1 MSKSFKL
8 LMKNRVLAVIFCLAL
23 FSQCGQIEVVQ
34 NPVDPVLENRIAND
48 LPLTGLGDDKR
59 SLSEVILGELNN
71 DLTFTKS
78 IVFETALDKLN
89 FMPLASVDSNAGVI
103 ITDWYG
109 INNNQDRIK
118 INIRVINQTL
128 EDDSINVIIF
138 QQKFDGSKWVDTTTN
153 GMQSEKI
160 KNSIL
165 EDARKL
171 QATIDLS

>member
-1 MSKSFKL
+1 
-8 LMKNRVLAVIFCLAL
+8 MKNRILAVVIGLVAL
-23 FSQCGQIEVVQ
+23 SHCGQIEVVQ
-34 NPVDPVLENRIAND
+34 NPVDPVMENRIAND
-48 LPLTGLGDDKR
+48 LPLTGLDEDKK
-59 SLSEVILGELNN
+59 SLTELILGERNN
-71 DLTFTKS
+71 DLTFASS
-78 IVFETALDKLN
+78 IVFETALDKLS

-109 INNNQDRIK
+109 INDNQDRIK

-128 EDDSINVIIF
+128 EDSSINVTMF
-138 QQKFDGSKWVDTTTN
+138 QQKFDGSKWVDTATD

>member
-1 MSKSFKL
+1 
-8 LMKNRVLAVIFCLAL
+8 MKNRILAVVLGL
-23 FSQCGQIEVVQ
+23 VVLSHCGQIEVVQ
-34 NPVDPVLENRIAND
+34 NPVDPVMENRIAND
-48 LPLTGLGDDKR
+48 LPLVGLGEDKM
-59 SLSEVILGELNN
+59 SLSELILGEGNN
-71 DLTFTKS
+71 DLTFASS
-78 IVFETALDKLN
+78 IVFETALDKLS

-109 INNNQDRIK
+109 INDNQDRIK

-128 EDDSINVIIF
+128 EDNSINVTMF
-138 QQKFDGSKWVDTTTN
+138 QQKFDGSKWVDTTTD

-165 EDARKL
+165 DDARKL

>member
-1 MSKSFKL
+1 
-8 LMKNRVLAVIFCLAL
+8 MKNRILAVVLGL
-23 FSQCGQIEVVQ
+23 VVLSHCGQIEVVQ
-34 NPVDPVLENRIAND
+34 NPVDPVMENRIAND
-48 LPLTGLGDDKR
+48 LPLVGLGEDKM
-59 SLSEVILGELNN
+59 SLSELILGEGNN
-71 DLTFTKS
+71 DLTFASS
-78 IVFETALDKLN
+78 IVFETALDKLS

-109 INNNQDRIK
+109 INDNQDRIK

-128 EDDSINVIIF
+128 EDNSINVTMF
-138 QQKFDGSKWVDTTTN
+138 QQKFDGSKWVDTTTD

>member
-1 MSKSFKL
+1 
-8 LMKNRVLAVIFCLAL
+8 MKNRILAVLL
-23 FSQCGQIEVVQ
+23 GLVVLSHCGQIEVVQ
-34 NPVDPVLENRIAND
+34 NPVDPVMENRIAND
-48 LPLTGLGDDKR
+48 LPLVGLGEDKM
-59 SLSEVILGELNN
+59 SLSELILGEGNN
-71 DLTFTKS
+71 DLTFASS
-78 IVFETALDKLN
+78 IVFETALDKLS

-109 INNNQDRIK
+109 INDNQDRIK

-128 EDDSINVIIF
+128 EDNSINVTMF
-138 QQKFDGSKWVDTTTN
+138 QQKFDGSKWVDTTTD

>member
-1 MSKSFKL
+1 
-8 LMKNRVLAVIFCLAL
+8 MKNRILAVVIGLVAL
-23 FSQCGQIEVVQ
+23 SHCGQIEVVQ
-34 NPVDPVLENRIAND
+34 NPVDPVMENRMAND
-48 LPLTGLGDDKR
+48 LPLVGLGEDKM
-59 SLSEVILGELNN
+59 SLSELILGEGNN
-71 DLTFTKS
+71 DLTFASS
-78 IVFETALDKLN
+78 IVFETALDKLS

-109 INNNQDRIK
+109 INDNQDRIK

-128 EDDSINVIIF
+128 EDNSINVTMF
-138 QQKFDGSKWVDTTTN
+138 QQKFDGSKWVDTTTD

-165 EDARKL
+165 DDARKL

>member
-1 MSKSFKL
+1 
-8 LMKNRVLAVIFCLAL
+8 MKNRILAVVIGLIVL
-23 FSQCGQIEVVQ
+23 SHCGQIEVVQ
-34 NPVDPVLENRIAND
+34 NPVDPVMENRIAND
-48 LPLTGLGDDKR
+48 LPLTGLDEDKK
-59 SLSEVILGELNN
+59 SLTELILGEGNN
-71 DLTFTKS
+71 DLTFASS

-89 FMPLASVDSNAGVI
+89 FMPLASVDSNAGII

-109 INNNQDRIK
+109 INDNQDRIK

-128 EDDSINVIIF
+128 DDNSISVTIF
-138 QQKFDGSKWVDTTTN
+138 QQKFDGSKWVDTATDGT
-153 GMQSEKI
+153 QSVKI

>member
-1 MSKSFKL
+1 
-8 LMKNRVLAVIFCLAL
+8 MKNRILAVLL
-23 FSQCGQIEVVQ
+23 GLVVLNHCGQIEVVQ
-34 NPVDPVLENRIAND
+34 NPVDPVMENRIAND
-48 LPLTGLGDDKR
+48 LPLVGLGEDKM
-59 SLSEVILGELNN
+59 SLSELILGEGNN
-71 DLTFTKS
+71 DLTFASS
-78 IVFETALDKLN
+78 IVFETALDKLS

-109 INNNQDRIK
+109 INDNQDRIK

-128 EDDSINVIIF
+128 EDNSINVTMF
-138 QQKFDGSKWVDTTTN
+138 QQKFDGSKWVDTKTD
-153 GMQSEKI
+153 GIQSEKI

>member
-1 MSKSFKL
+1 
-8 LMKNRVLAVIFCLAL
+8 MKNRILAIFLGLVVL
-23 FSQCGQIEVVQ
+23 SHCGQIEVVQ
-34 NPVDPVLENRIAND
+34 NPVDPVMENRIAND
-48 LPLTGLGDDKR
+48 LPLVGLGEDKM
-59 SLSEVILGELNN
+59 SLSEFILGDGNN
-71 DLTFTKS
+71 DLTFASS
-78 IVFETALDKLN
+78 IVFETALDKLS

-109 INNNQDRIK
+109 INDNQDRIK

-128 EDDSINVIIF
+128 EDNSINVTMF
-138 QQKFDGSKWVDTTTN
+138 QQKFDGSKWVDTTTD

>member
-1 MSKSFKL
+1 
-8 LMKNRVLAVIFCLAL
+8 MKNRILAIVLGLVVL
-23 FSQCGQIEVVQ
+23 SHCGQIEVVQ

-48 LPLTGLGDDKR
+48 LPLVGLGDDKR
-59 SLSEVILGELNN
+59 SLTEIILGESSN
-71 DLTFTKS
+71 DLTFAKS

-109 INNNQDRIK
+109 INDNQDRIK

-128 EDDSINVIIF
+128 EDNSINVTIF

>member
-1 MSKSFKL
+1 MV
-8 LMKNRVLAVIFCLAL
+8 VL
-23 FSQCGQIEVVQ
+23 SHCGQIEVVQ
-34 NPVDPVLENRIAND
+34 NPVDPVMENRIAND
-48 LPLTGLGDDKR
+48 LPLVGLGEDKM
-59 SLSEVILGELNN
+59 SLSELILGEGNN
-71 DLTFTKS
+71 DLTFASS
-78 IVFETALDKLN
+78 IVFETALDKLS

-109 INNNQDRIK
+109 INDNQDRIK

-128 EDDSINVIIF
+128 EDNSINVKMF
-138 QQKFDGSKWVDTTTN
+138 QQKFDGSKWVDTTTD

>member
-1 MSKSFKL
+1 M
-8 LMKNRVLAVIFCLAL
+8 
-23 FSQCGQIEVVQ
+23 
-34 NPVDPVLENRIAND
+34 ENRIAND
-48 LPLTGLGDDKR
+48 LPLVGLGEDKM
-59 SLSEVILGELNN
+59 SLSELILGEGNN
-71 DLTFTKS
+71 DLTFASS
-78 IVFETALDKLN
+78 IVFETALDKLS

-109 INNNQDRIK
+109 INDNQDRIK

-128 EDDSINVIIF
+128 EDNSINVTMF
-138 QQKFDGSKWVDTTTN
+138 QQKFDGSKWVDTTTD

>member
-1 MSKSFKL
+1 
-8 LMKNRVLAVIFCLAL
+8 MKNRILSIFLGLVVL
-23 FSQCGQIEVVQ
+23 SHCGQIEVVQ
-34 NPVDPVLENRIAND
+34 NPVDPVMENRIAND
-48 LPLTGLGDDKR
+48 LPLVGLGEDKM
-59 SLSEVILGELNN
+59 SLSELILGEGNN
-71 DLTFTKS
+71 DLTFASS
-78 IVFETALDKLN
+78 IVFETALDKLS

-109 INNNQDRIK
+109 INDNQNRIK

-128 EDDSINVIIF
+128 EDNSINVTMF
-138 QQKFDGSKWVDTTTN
+138 QQKFDGSKWVDTTTD

>member
-1 MSKSFKL
+1 
-8 LMKNRVLAVIFCLAL
+8 MKNRILAIFLGLVVL
-23 FSQCGQIEVVQ
+23 SHCGQIEVVQ
-34 NPVDPVLENRIAND
+34 NPVDPVMENRMAND
-48 LPLTGLGDDKR
+48 LPLVGLGEDKM
-59 SLSEVILGELNN
+59 SLSELILGEGNN
-71 DLTFTKS
+71 DLTFASS
-78 IVFETALDKLN
+78 IVFETALDKLS

-109 INNNQDRIK
+109 INDNQDRIK

-128 EDDSINVIIF
+128 EDNSINVTMF
-138 QQKFDGSKWVDTTTN
+138 QQKFDGSKWVDTTTD

>member
-1 MSKSFKL
+1 
-8 LMKNRVLAVIFCLAL
+8 MKNRILAVLL
-23 FSQCGQIEVVQ
+23 GLVVLSHCGQIEVVQ
-34 NPVDPVLENRIAND
+34 NPVDPVMENRMAND
-48 LPLTGLGDDKR
+48 LPLVGLGEDKM
-59 SLSEVILGELNN
+59 SLSELILGEGNN
-71 DLTFTKS
+71 DLTFASS
-78 IVFETALDKLN
+78 IVFETALDKLS

-109 INNNQDRIK
+109 INDNQDRIK

-128 EDDSINVIIF
+128 EDNSINVTMF
-138 QQKFDGSKWVDTTTN
+138 QQKFDGSKWVDTKTD
-153 GMQSEKI
+153 GIQSEKI

>member
-1 MSKSFKL
+1 M
-8 LMKNRVLAVIFCLAL
+8 
-23 FSQCGQIEVVQ
+23 Q
-34 NPVDPVLENRIAND
+34 NPADPVVENRIAND
-48 LPLTGLGDDKR
+48 LPLVGLGEDKM
-59 SLSEVILGELNN
+59 SLSELILGEGNN
-71 DLTFTKS
+71 DLTFASS
-78 IVFETALDKLN
+78 IVFETALDKLS

-109 INNNQDRIK
+109 INDNQDRIK

-128 EDDSINVIIF
+128 ADSSINVTIF
-138 QQKFDGSKWVDTTTN
+138 QQKFDGSKWVDTTTD

-165 EDARKL
+165 DDARKL

>member
-1 MSKSFKL
+1 
-8 LMKNRVLAVIFCLAL
+8 MKNRILAVLL
-23 FSQCGQIEVVQ
+23 GLVVLSHCGQIEVVQ
-34 NPVDPVLENRIAND
+34 NPVDPVMENRIAND
-48 LPLTGLGDDKR
+48 LPLVGLGEDKM
-59 SLSEVILGELNN
+59 SLSELILGEGNN
-71 DLTFTKS
+71 DLTFASS
-78 IVFETALDKLN
+78 IVFETALDKLS

-109 INNNQDRIK
+109 INDNQDRIK

-128 EDDSINVIIF
+128 EDNSINVTMF
-138 QQKFDGSKWVDTTTN
+138 QQKFDGSKWVDTKTD
-153 GMQSEKI
+153 GIQSEKI

>member
-1 MSKSFKL
+1 
-8 LMKNRVLAVIFCLAL
+8 MKNRILAVVLGL
-23 FSQCGQIEVVQ
+23 VVLSHCGQIPVVQ
-34 NPVDPVLENRIAND
+34 NPVDPVVENRIAND
-48 LPLTGLGDDKR
+48 LPLVGLGEDKM
-59 SLSEVILGELNN
+59 SLSEFILGDGNN
-71 DLTFTKS
+71 DLTFASS
-78 IVFETALDKLN
+78 IVFETALDKLS

-109 INNNQDRIK
+109 INDNQDRIK

-128 EDDSINVIIF
+128 EDSSINVTMF
-138 QQKFDGSKWVDTTTN
+138 QQKFDGSKWVDTATD

>member
-1 MSKSFKL
+1 
-8 LMKNRVLAVIFCLAL
+8 MKNRILAIVLGLVVL
-23 FSQCGQIEVVQ
+23 SHCGQIEVVQ

-48 LPLTGLGDDKR
+48 LPLVGLGDDKR
-59 SLSEVILGELNN
+59 SLTEIILGESSN
-71 DLTFTKS
+71 DLTFAKS

-109 INNNQDRIK
+109 INDNQDRIK

-128 EDDSINVIIF
+128 DDNSINVTIF

>member
-1 MSKSFKL
+1 
-8 LMKNRVLAVIFCLAL
+8 MKNRILAVLL
-23 FSQCGQIEVVQ
+23 GLVVLSHCGQIEVVQ
-34 NPVDPVLENRIAND
+34 NPVDPVMENRIAND
-48 LPLTGLGDDKR
+48 LPLVGLGEDKM
-59 SLSEVILGELNN
+59 SLSELILGEGNN
-71 DLTFTKS
+71 DLTFASS
-78 IVFETALDKLN
+78 IVFETALDKLS

-109 INNNQDRIK
+109 INDNQDRIK

-128 EDDSINVIIF
+128 EDSSINVTMF
-138 QQKFDGSKWVDTTTN
+138 QQKFDGSKWVDTKTD
-153 GMQSEKI
+153 GIQSEKI

>member
-1 MSKSFKL
+1 
-8 LMKNRVLAVIFCLAL
+8 MKNRILAVVLGL
-23 FSQCGQIEVVQ
+23 VVLSHCGQIEVVQ
-34 NPVDPVLENRIAND
+34 NPVDPIVENRIAND
-48 LPLTGLGDDKR
+48 LPLVGLGEDKM
-59 SLSEVILGELNN
+59 SLSEFILGDGNN
-71 DLTFTKS
+71 DLTFASS
-78 IVFETALDKLN
+78 IVFETALDKLS

-109 INNNQDRIK
+109 INDNQDRIK

-128 EDDSINVIIF
+128 EDNSINVTMF
-138 QQKFDGSKWVDTTTN
+138 QQKFDGSKWVDTTTD

>member
-1 MSKSFKL
+1 
-8 LMKNRVLAVIFCLAL
+8 MKNRILAIFLGLVVL
-23 FSQCGQIEVVQ
+23 SHCGQIEVVQ
-34 NPVDPVLENRIAND
+34 NPVDPVMENRIAND
-48 LPLTGLGDDKR
+48 LPLVGLGEDKM
-59 SLSEVILGELNN
+59 SLSELILGEGNN
-71 DLTFTKS
+71 DLTFASS
-78 IVFETALDKLN
+78 IVFETALDKLS

-109 INNNQDRIK
+109 INDNQDRIK

-128 EDDSINVIIF
+128 DDNSISVTMF
-138 QQKFDGSKWVDTTTN
+138 QQKFDGSKWVDTATD

>member
-1 MSKSFKL
+1 
-8 LMKNRVLAVIFCLAL
+8 MKNRILAVVISLVVL
-23 FSQCGQIEVVQ
+23 SHCGQIEVVQ
-34 NPVDPVLENRIAND
+34 NPVDPVMENRIAND
-48 LPLTGLGDDKR
+48 LPLTGLDEDKK
-59 SLSEVILGELNN
+59 SLTELILGEGNN
-71 DLTFTKS
+71 DLTFASS

-89 FMPLASVDSNAGVI
+89 FMPLASVDSNAGII

-109 INNNQDRIK
+109 INDNQDRIK

-128 EDDSINVIIF
+128 DDNSISVTIF
-138 QQKFDGSKWVDTTTN
+138 QQKFDGSKWVDTTTD

>member
-1 MSKSFKL
+1 
-8 LMKNRVLAVIFCLAL
+8 MKNRILAVVLGL
-23 FSQCGQIEVVQ
+23 VVLSHCGQIEVVQ
-34 NPVDPVLENRIAND
+34 NPVDPIVENRIAND
-48 LPLTGLGDDKR
+48 LPLVGLGEDKM
-59 SLSEVILGELNN
+59 SLSEFILGDGNN
-71 DLTFTKS
+71 DLTFASS
-78 IVFETALDKLN
+78 IVFETALDKLS

-109 INNNQDRIK
+109 INDNQDRIK

-128 EDDSINVIIF
+128 EDSSINVTMF
-138 QQKFDGSKWVDTTTN
+138 QQKFDGSKWVDTTTD

>member
-1 MSKSFKL
+1 
-8 LMKNRVLAVIFCLAL
+8 MKNRILAVIIGLVVL
-23 FSQCGQIEVVQ
+23 SHCGQIEVVQ
-34 NPVDPVLENRIAND
+34 NPVDPVMENRIAND
-48 LPLTGLGDDKR
+48 LPLVGLGDDKR
-59 SLSEVILGELNN
+59 SLTEIILGESSN
-71 DLTFTKS
+71 DLTFARS

-109 INNNQDRIK
+109 INDNQDRIK

-128 EDDSINVIIF
+128 DDNSINVTIF
-138 QQKFDGSKWVDTTTN
+138 QQKFDGSKWVDTKTDGT
-153 GMQSEKI
+153 QSEKI

>member
-1 MSKSFKL
+1 
-8 LMKNRVLAVIFCLAL
+8 MKNRILAVVIGLVAL
-23 FSQCGQIEVVQ
+23 SHCGQIEVVQ
-34 NPVDPVLENRIAND
+34 NPVDPVMENRIAND
-48 LPLTGLGDDKR
+48 LPLTGLDEDKK
-59 SLSEVILGELNN
+59 SLTELILGEGNN
-71 DLTFTKS
+71 DLTFASS

-89 FMPLASVDSNAGVI
+89 FMPLASVDSNAGII

-109 INNNQDRIK
+109 INDNQDRIK

-128 EDDSINVIIF
+128 EDNSINVTMF
-138 QQKFDGSKWVDTTTN
+138 QQKFDGSKWVDTATDET
-153 GMQSEKI
+153 QSVKI

>member
-1 MSKSFKL
+1 
-8 LMKNRVLAVIFCLAL
+8 MKNRILAVLLGLAVL
-23 FSQCGQIEVVQ
+23 SHCGQIEVVQ
-34 NPVDPVLENRIAND
+34 NPVDPVMENRIANE
-48 LPLTGLGDDKR
+48 LPLVGLGEDKM
-59 SLSEVILGELNN
+59 SLSEFILGDGNN
-71 DLTFTKS
+71 DLTFASS
-78 IVFETALDKLN
+78 IVFETALDKMN
-89 FMPLASVDSNAGVI
+89 FMPLASVDSNAGII

-128 EDDSINVIIF
+128 EDSSINVTMF
-138 QQKFDGSKWVDTTTN
+138 QQKFDGSKWVDTTTD

>member
-1 MSKSFKL
+1 
-8 LMKNRVLAVIFCLAL
+8 MKNRILAIFLGLVVL
-23 FSQCGQIEVVQ
+23 SHCGQIEVVQ
-34 NPVDPVLENRIAND
+34 NPVDPVMENRIAND
-48 LPLTGLGDDKR
+48 LPLVGLGEDKM
-59 SLSEVILGELNN
+59 SLSELILGEGNN
-71 DLTFTKS
+71 DLTFASS
-78 IVFETALDKLN
+78 IVFETALDKLS

-109 INNNQDRIK
+109 INDNQNRIK

-128 EDDSINVIIF
+128 EDNSINVTMF
-138 QQKFDGSKWVDTTTN
+138 QQKFDGSKWVDTTTD

>member
-1 MSKSFKL
+1 
-8 LMKNRVLAVIFCLAL
+8 MKNRILAVLL
-23 FSQCGQIEVVQ
+23 GLVVLSHCGQIEVVQ
-34 NPVDPVLENRIAND
+34 NPVDPVMENRIAND
-48 LPLTGLGDDKR
+48 LPLVGLGEDKM
-59 SLSEVILGELNN
+59 SLSELILGEGNN
-71 DLTFTKS
+71 DLTFASS
-78 IVFETALDKLN
+78 IVFETALDKLS

-109 INNNQDRIK
+109 INDNQDRIK

-128 EDDSINVIIF
+128 EDNSINVTMF
-138 QQKFDGSKWVDTTTN
+138 QQKFDGSKWVDTKTD

>member
-1 MSKSFKL
+1 
-8 LMKNRVLAVIFCLAL
+8 MKNRILAIFLGLVVL
-23 FSQCGQIEVVQ
+23 SHCGQIEVVQ
-34 NPVDPVLENRIAND
+34 NPVDPVMENRIAND
-48 LPLTGLGDDKR
+48 LPLVGLGEDKM
-59 SLSEVILGELNN
+59 SLSELILGEGNN
-71 DLTFTKS
+71 DLTFASS
-78 IVFETALDKLN
+78 IVFETALDKLS

-109 INNNQDRIK
+109 INDNQDRIK

-128 EDDSINVIIF
+128 EDNSINVKMF

-153 GMQSEKI
+153 EMQSEKI

>member
-1 MSKSFKL
+1 
-8 LMKNRVLAVIFCLAL
+8 MKNRILAIFLGLVVL
-23 FSQCGQIEVVQ
+23 SHCGQIEVVQ
-34 NPVDPVLENRIAND
+34 NPVDPVMENRIAND
-48 LPLTGLGDDKR
+48 LPLVGLGEDKM
-59 SLSEVILGELNN
+59 SLSELILGEGNN
-71 DLTFTKS
+71 DLTFASS
-78 IVFETALDKLN
+78 IVFETALDKLS

-109 INNNQDRIK
+109 INDNQDRIK

-128 EDDSINVIIF
+128 EDNSINVTMF
-138 QQKFDGSKWVDTTTN
+138 QQKFDGSKWVDTTTD

>member
-1 MSKSFKL
+1 
-8 LMKNRVLAVIFCLAL
+8 MKNRILAIFLGLVVL
-23 FSQCGQIEVVQ
+23 SHCGQIEVVQ
-34 NPVDPVLENRIAND
+34 NPVDPVMENRIAND
-48 LPLTGLGDDKR
+48 LPLVGLGEDKM
-59 SLSEVILGELNN
+59 SLSELILGEGNN
-71 DLTFTKS
+71 DLTFASS
-78 IVFETALDKLN
+78 IVFETALDKLS

-109 INNNQDRIK
+109 INDNQDRIK

-128 EDDSINVIIF
+128 EDNSINVTMF
-138 QQKFDGSKWVDTTTN
+138 QQKFDGSKWVDTTTD

-160 KNSIL
+160 KSSIL

>member
-1 MSKSFKL
+1 
-8 LMKNRVLAVIFCLAL
+8 MKNRILAIFLGLVIL
-23 FSQCGQIEVVQ
+23 SHCGQIEVVQ
-34 NPVDPVLENRIAND
+34 NPVDPVMENRIAND
-48 LPLTGLGDDKR
+48 LPLVGLGEDKM
-59 SLSEVILGELNN
+59 SLSELILGEGNN
-71 DLTFTKS
+71 DLTFASS
-78 IVFETALDKLN
+78 IVFETALDKLS

-109 INNNQDRIK
+109 INDNQDRIK

-128 EDDSINVIIF
+128 EDNSINVTMF
-138 QQKFDGSKWVDTTTN
+138 QQKFDGSKWVDTTTD